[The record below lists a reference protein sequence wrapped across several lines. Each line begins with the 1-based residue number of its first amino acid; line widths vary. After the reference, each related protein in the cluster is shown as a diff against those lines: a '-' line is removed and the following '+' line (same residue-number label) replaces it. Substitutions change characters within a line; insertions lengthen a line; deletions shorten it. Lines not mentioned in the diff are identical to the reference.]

1 MLGDVCVCVC
11 VCVCGMCVSVYDTY
25 SAHTYVHINVV
36 TLHLSCHLQ
45 CGMYVARLL
54 SVLLVFDC
62 VLTLDLCI
70 WLQ

>member
-1 MLGDVCVCVC
+1 MVHSACVRVYC
-11 VCVCGMCVSVYDTY
+11 CVSLCMV
-25 SAHTYVHINVV
+25 HTVHIPMYIFVV

-45 CGMYVARLL
+45 CGMYVACLL

-70 WLQ
+70 